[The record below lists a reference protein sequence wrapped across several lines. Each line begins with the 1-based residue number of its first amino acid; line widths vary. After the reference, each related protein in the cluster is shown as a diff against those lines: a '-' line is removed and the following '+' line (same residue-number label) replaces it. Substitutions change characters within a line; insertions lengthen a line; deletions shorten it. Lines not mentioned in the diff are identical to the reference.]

1 MEKKNTKA
9 IEKIITELSKRD
21 YESRCKK
28 LTKSQID
35 NIRQGKK
42 TLSDYGGYSLS
53 QETMEAIETKNNYQ
67 NGNITEAEYKNY
79 CLQYNLRTR
88 QDVVTMLE
96 SLLEAYETE
105 LFDEYNHEY
114 IDEYGNYQTEAGYE
128 EE

>member
-53 QETMEAIETKNNYQ
+53 QETMEAI
-67 NGNITEAEYKNY
+67 
-79 CLQYNLRTR
+79 CNLRRPPVGDALTSGR
-88 QDVVTMLE
+88 SAL
-96 SLLEAYETE
+96 
-105 LFDEYNHEY
+105 
-114 IDEYGNYQTEAGYE
+114 
-128 EE
+128 

>member
-21 YESRCKK
+21 YEAKFKK

-67 NGNITEAEYKNY
+67 NGNITEVEYKNY

-88 QDVVTMLE
+88 
-96 SLLEAYETE
+96 
-105 LFDEYNHEY
+105 
-114 IDEYGNYQTEAGYE
+114 
-128 EE
+128 

>member
-9 IEKIITELSKRD
+9 IEKIIAELSKRD
-21 YESRCKK
+21 YEARCKK

-42 TLSDYGGYSLS
+42 TISNYGGYNLG

-79 CLQYNLRTR
+79 CLQYNLRN
-88 QDVVTMLE
+88 
-96 SLLEAYETE
+96 A
-105 LFDEYNHEY
+105 
-114 IDEYGNYQTEAGYE
+114 
-128 EE
+128 

>member
-42 TLSDYGGYSLS
+42 ILSDYGGYSLS
-53 QETMEAIETKNNYQ
+53 QETMEAIETKK
-67 NGNITEAEYKNY
+67 GRYKSY
-79 CLQYNLRTR
+79 C
-88 QDVVTMLE
+88 VTKCPK
-96 SLLEAYETE
+96 
-105 LFDEYNHEY
+105 FDPDEYIGGKGRCTQRNIEINAHECN
-114 IDEYGNYQTEAGYE
+114 ENYTSR
-128 EE
+128 

>member
-67 NGNITEAEYKNY
+67 NGNITKVEYKNY

-88 QDVVTMLE
+88 
-96 SLLEAYETE
+96 
-105 LFDEYNHEY
+105 
-114 IDEYGNYQTEAGYE
+114 
-128 EE
+128 